1 MLKIRQEPVSGR
13 ENLRA
18 IAALVLA
25 VFSLSWIAIFFRF
38 LEGEIGP
45 FATAFHRV
53 WLATILLGLW
63 NGLQYLKQK
72 FSSDKSVKQNSYT
85 RLVLLQLLIAGISF
99 AGNQLLL
106 AWSLSQTSVANTTV
120 LTNMTPI
127 WTVILGWL
135 IWNQTFDNI
144 FLIGMGIAIAG
155 ACAIG
160 IEDWQLAT
168 GNLQG
173 DGVAILAALFNATYL
188 LPVEYLRSHF
198 NSATILLWTSTIST
212 LLILPIA
219 LVTETQLFPHS
230 LSGWIFVILLGLI
243 CQLLGQGLVTYCLKS
258 LSSGL
263 MAIGKLLIPV
273 IAAFLAWVLFAEEL
287 NFWNYVA
294 FFLVLLGIYIAKSG
308 SFTVRNTVTGDRL

>member
-1 MLKIRQEPVSGR
+1 MLKILQIRVSKTA
-13 ENLRA
+13 NLRA
-18 IAALVLA
+18 IAALAIAVLA
-25 VFSLSWIAIFFRF
+25 LSWIAIFFRF

-63 NGLQYLKQK
+63 NGLQYLKEQ
-72 FSSDKSVKQNSYT
+72 FSSDKSVKQNPYT
-85 RLVLLQLLIAGISF
+85 SLILLQLLIAGISF

-144 FLIGMGIAIAG
+144 FLIGMGVAVTG

-160 IEDWQLAT
+160 IQDWQLAT
-168 GNLQG
+168 GSLRG
-173 DGVAILAALFNATYL
+173 DGVAILAAFFNATYL
-188 LPVEYLRSHF
+188 LPIEYLRSHL

-219 LVTETQLFPHS
+219 LITETQLFPHS

-243 CQLLGQGLVTYCLKS
+243 CQILGQGLVTYCLKN

-263 MAIGKLLIPV
+263 MAIGKLLIP
-273 IAAFLAWVLFAEEL
+273 IINAFLAWLLFAEVL
-287 NFWNYVA
+287 TFWNYVA
-294 FFLVLLGIYIAKSG
+294 FFLVLLGIYIAKFS
-308 SFTVRNTVTGDRL
+308 SFTVKE